1 MAKTFMPELSQQER
15 LRIMQETADH
25 IEEGEYFKSLSQ
37 EELDASREQF
47 LDNDEKIFNLEEE
60 LAATREKVKGE
71 IKPLKTK
78 NAILRTEIKTRK
90 RKVDGKLFMFSDPEA
105 GMMDSYD
112 EMGELVSSRRLA
124 PEERQQARL
133 FIAGKVSN
141 G

>member
-1 MAKTFMPELSQQER
+1 MAKVFMPDVPPQER

-25 IEEGEYFKSLSQ
+25 IEEGEYFKTLSQ
-37 EELDASREQF
+37 EELDASREKF
-47 LDNDEKIFNLEEE
+47 MDNDEKIFNLEEE
-60 LAATREKVKGE
+60 MKEVKEKVKAE
-71 IKPLKTK
+71 MKPLKSA
-78 NAILRTEIKTRK
+78 NATLRTEIKTRK
-90 RKVDGKLFMFSDPEA
+90 RRVSGKLFQFSDPEA